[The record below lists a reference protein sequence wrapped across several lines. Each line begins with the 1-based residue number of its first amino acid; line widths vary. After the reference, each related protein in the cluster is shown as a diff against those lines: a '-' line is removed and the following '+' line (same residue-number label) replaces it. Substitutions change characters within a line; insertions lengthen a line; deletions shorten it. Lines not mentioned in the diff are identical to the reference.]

1 MLNEFLATNRAE
13 LIDRCRAKVAGRSGP
28 KPVTKAAE
36 HGVPILINQLIKK
49 LEDDRTARPAN
60 CEDGSKQQLQQNE
73 TITEIGAT
81 AMQHGS
87 DLLGQGFTID
97 QVVHGYG
104 DLCQAVTELAF
115 EVHAPI
121 TVNEFRTLN
130 RCLDDAIAG
139 AVTEYSSN
147 QESVMSEKGADAVN
161 ERLGVLAHELRN
173 LVHTAMLA
181 VTAIQAGH
189 VGLTGATGTVLDRS
203 LIGLRALIDRSLAD
217 VRASAGMAAQFQR
230 ISVAD
235 FIAEVGISASLEARS
250 RGCKF
255 EVDDVEAGLAVDGDR
270 DLLFSALGNLLQ
282 NAFKFTQLRSDVLL
296 RAHAEGD
303 RVLIDVED
311 HCGGLPPGAAETMF
325 LPFTQNSADK
335 SGLGLGLAIC
345 RRSVEANNGILRVR
359 DVPGTGCVFTIDL
372 PRQSWP

>member
-1 MLNEFLATNRAE
+1 MLTEFLVTHRTE
-13 LIDRCRAKVAGRSGP
+13 LTDRCRAKVASRSGP
-28 KPVTKAAE
+28 RPARGDAE
-36 HGVPILINQLIKK
+36 HGVPIFMKQLIKT
-49 LEDDRTARPAN
+49 LESDRVARPAN
-60 CEDGSKQQLQQNE
+60 SEDASQQQQQNE
-73 TITEIGAT
+73 TNTAICES
-81 AMQHGS
+81 AMQHGGE
-87 DLLGQGFTID
+87 LLAQGFSID

-139 AVTEYSSN
+139 AVTQYSSQ
-147 QESVMSEKGADAVN
+147 QESLLMVKGTEAAN
-161 ERLGVLAHELRN
+161 ERLGILAHELRN

-181 VTAIQAGH
+181 VTAIKAGH

-203 LIGLRALIDRSLAD
+203 LIGLRTLIDRSLAD
-217 VRASAGMAAQFQR
+217 VRASAGMTAQLQR
-230 ISVAD
+230 LSVVD
-235 FIAEVGISASLEARS
+235 FIAEIGIYASLEARS
-250 RGCKF
+250 LGCKF
-255 EVDDVEAGLAVDGDR
+255 EIAHVEPGLAVDADR

-282 NAFKFTQLRSDVLL
+282 NAFKFTHLRTDVLL
-296 RAHAEGD
+296 RAYAEGD

-325 LPFTQNSADK
+325 QPFTQNSADK

-359 DVPGTGCVFTIDL
+359 DVPGAGCVFTIDL
-372 PRQSWP
+372 PRQSLP